1 MISGLD
7 SRVIDANSE
16 ALGIPVSTLM
26 DNAGRIVADFL
37 KEHYPGERILFVC
50 GPGNNGGD
58 GFAAALLMDPDTVTV
73 AMLKKSSRIHS
84 EVARQRY
91 SKLDCKVE
99 EYSPELFSDADVI
112 VDCALGTGIR
122 KGKVSDPYR
131 SFILEANA
139 SGLPIVSIDVPSG
152 LGSDVTIVPQ
162 TTITFHDVKTGMNDD
177 NCGNIL
183 VADVGIPIDAMKY
196 IGPGDV
202 LRYPV
207 PEENSH
213 KGENGKLMVIAGGPY
228 FGAPVMCSLAALR
241 SGADIVRLFTPSNVA
256 QTVAAYS
263 PVLMITPLPGD
274 RLTTDSVD
282 MLLRESMGYDAV
294 LIGPGIGK
302 DPDTMLAVKEF
313 VRKCKT
319 PMVIDADAL
328 SAVAGMELSTPT
340 IITPH
345 KGEFRKLDSSYG
357 GPEPLA
363 QTMNVTLLLKDHVD
377 TITDGNATRY
387 NRAGNA
393 AMTAAGTGDV
403 LSGSV
408 AALLS
413 KGLSTMEAASLGAY
427 LTGKAGEYA
436 FRDKSY
442 GLIATDVIEEIPHVL
457 RDHLERRWTSSRS
470 TAHPR

>member
-1 MISGLD
+1 MISALD

-26 DNAGRIVADFL
+26 DNAGKVVAGFL
-37 KEHYPGERILFVC
+37 KEHFPQSRILFVC

-58 GFAAALLMDPDTVTV
+58 GFAAALLMDPDNVTV
-73 AMLKKSSRIHS
+73 ALLRKSSQIHS
-84 EVARQRY
+84 EISKQRY
-91 SKLDCKVE
+91 SKLQCRVE
-99 EYSPELFSDADVI
+99 EYDSSLLNDADVI
-112 VDCALGTGIR
+112 VDCALGTGVR
-122 KGKVSDPYR
+122 GKIKDPYR
-131 SFILEANA
+131 TFILEANA
-139 SGLPIVSIDVPSG
+139 SGLPIVSVDVPSG
-152 LGSDVTIVPQ
+152 LGSDVTILPQ
-162 TTITFHDVKTGMNDD
+162 TTITFHDVKIGMNDD

-183 VADVGIPIDAMKY
+183 VADVGIPVDAMKY

-202 LRYPV
+202 LRFPI
-207 PEENSH
+207 PDDNSH
-213 KGENGKLMVIAGGPY
+213 KGENGRLMIIAGGPY
-228 FGAPVMCSLAALR
+228 FGAPAMCSMAALR
-241 SGADIVRLFTPSNVA
+241 TGTDVVRLFTPSNVA
-256 QTVAAYS
+256 QSIATYC

-274 RLTTDSVD
+274 HLTTESVD
-282 MLLRESMGYDAV
+282 MLLGESLNYDAV

-302 DPDTMLAVKEF
+302 DPDTMMAVKEF

-328 SAVAGMELSTPT
+328 SAIIGMEVLTPT

-345 KGEFRKLDSSYG
+345 KGEFRKLDSQYG

-363 QTMNVTLLLKDHVD
+363 QTMNVTILLKGHVD

-387 NRAGNA
+387 NRAGTS
-393 AMTAAGTGDV
+393 AMTGAGTGDV
-403 LSGSV
+403 LSGAV

-436 FRDKSY
+436 FKDKSY
-442 GLIATDVIEEIPHVL
+442 GLMATDLIEEIPHVL
-457 RDHLERRWTSSRS
+457 RDNLR
-470 TAHPR
+470 P

>member
-1 MISGLD
+1 MITGLD

-16 ALGIPVSTLM
+16 ALGIPVETLM
-26 DNAGRIVADFL
+26 DNAGKVVSSFL
-37 KEHYPGERILFVC
+37 KEHYPQSRILFVC

-58 GFAAALLMDPDTVTV
+58 GFATALLMDPDMVTV
-73 AMLKKSSRIHS
+73 ALLKKSNLIHS
-84 EVARQRY
+84 EISRQRY
-91 SKLDCKVE
+91 SKLQCRVE
-99 EYSPELFSDADVI
+99 EYDQSLFNEVDVI

-122 KGKVSDPYR
+122 GKVKDPYR
-131 SFILEANA
+131 KFIQEANA
-139 SGLPIVSIDVPSG
+139 SGLPIVSVDVPSG

-162 TTITFHDVKTGMNDD
+162 TTITFHDVKVGMNDD

-183 VADVGIPIDAMKY
+183 VADVGIPVDAMKY

-207 PEENSH
+207 PDDNSH
-213 KGENGKLMVIAGGPY
+213 KGENGRLMIIAGGPY
-228 FGAPVMCSLAALR
+228 FGAPAMSSMAALR
-241 SGADIVRLFTPSNVA
+241 TGADIVRLFTPSNVA
-256 QTVAAYS
+256 QAIATYC

-274 RLTTDSVD
+274 HLISESVD
-282 MLLRESMGYDAV
+282 MLLAESMNYDAV

-328 SAVAGMELSTPT
+328 SAIIGMEILTPT

-345 KGEFRKLDSSYG
+345 KGEFRKLDSKYG

-363 QTMNVTLLLKDHVD
+363 QMMNVTLLLKSHVD

-387 NRAGNA
+387 NRTGTP
-393 AMTAAGTGDV
+393 AMTGAGTGDV
-403 LSGSV
+403 LSGAV

-413 KGLSTMEAASLGAY
+413 KGLSTMEAAALGAF

-436 FRDKSY
+436 FKDKSY
-442 GLIATDVIEEIPHVL
+442 GLIATDLIEEIPHVIRDNL
-457 RDHLERRWTSSRS
+457 R
-470 TAHPR
+470 

>member
-26 DNAGRIVADFL
+26 DNAGKIVAGFL
-37 KEHYPGERILFVC
+37 EEHYPQGRILFVC

-58 GFAAALLMDPDTVTV
+58 GFASALLMDPERVTV
-73 AMLKKSSRIHS
+73 AMLKRSNLIHS
-84 EVARQRY
+84 EIARQRY
-91 SKLDCKVE
+91 SKLECRVE
-99 EYSPELFSDADVI
+99 DYSPELFRDADVI

-122 KGKVSDPYR
+122 KGKVKDPYK

-139 SGLPIVSIDVPSG
+139 SGLPIISVDVPSG
-152 LGSDVTIVPQ
+152 LGADVTIVPQ
-162 TTITFHDVKTGMNDD
+162 TTITFHDVKVGMNDD

-183 VADVGIPIDAMKY
+183 VADVGIPVDAMKY

-202 LRYPV
+202 LRYPL
-207 PEENSH
+207 PDENSH
-213 KGENGKLMVIAGGPY
+213 KGENGRLMIIAGGPY
-228 FGAPVMCSLAALR
+228 FGAPAMCSMAALR

-256 QTVAAYS
+256 QAIATYC

-274 RLTTDSVD
+274 HLITDSVD
-282 MLLRESMGYDAV
+282 MLLEESMKYDAV

-319 PMVIDADAL
+319 PMVVDADAL
-328 SAVAGMELSTPT
+328 SAIIGMEILTPT

-345 KGEFRKLDSSYG
+345 KGEFRKLDSKYG

-363 QTMNVTLLLKDHVD
+363 QLMNVTLLLKGHVD
-377 TITDGNATRY
+377 TVTDGNATRY
-387 NRAGNA
+387 NRAGTP
-393 AMTAAGTGDV
+393 AMTGAGTGDV

-413 KGLSTMEAASLGAY
+413 KGLSTMEAASLGAF

-436 FRDKSY
+436 FKDKSY

-457 RDHLERRWTSSRS
+457 RDNLRL
-470 TAHPR
+470 

>member
-1 MISGLD
+1 MISALD

-26 DNAGRIVADFL
+26 DNAGKVVAGFI
-37 KEHYPGERILFVC
+37 KEHFPDNRILFVC

-58 GFAAALLMDPDTVTV
+58 GFATALLLDPDKVTV
-73 AMLKKSSRIHS
+73 ALLKKSNQIHS
-84 EVARQRY
+84 EISKQRY
-91 SKLDCKVE
+91 SKLECRVE
-99 EYSPELFSDADVI
+99 EYDSSLFNENDVI
-112 VDCALGTGIR
+112 IDCALGTGVR
-122 KGKVSDPYR
+122 GKIKDPYR
-131 SFILEANA
+131 TFILEANA
-139 SGLPIVSIDVPSG
+139 SGLPIISVDIPSG
-152 LGSDVTIVPQ
+152 LGSDVSIIPS
-162 TTITFHDVKTGMNDD
+162 TTITFHDVKVGMNDD

-183 VADVGIPIDAMKY
+183 VADVGIPVDAMKY

-202 LRYPV
+202 LRYPL
-207 PEENSH
+207 PDDNSH
-213 KGENGKLMVIAGGPY
+213 KGENGRLMIIAGGPY
-228 FGAPVMCSLAALR
+228 FGAPAMCAMSALR
-241 SGADIVRLFTPSNVA
+241 TGADIVRLFTPSNVA
-256 QTVAAYS
+256 SAISTYC
-263 PVLMITPLPGD
+263 PVLMITALPGD

-282 MLLRESMGYDAV
+282 MLLSESMNYNAV

-328 SAVAGMELSTPT
+328 SAIAGMEILTPA

-345 KGEFRKLDSSYG
+345 KGEFRKLDSQYG

-363 QTMNVTLLLKDHVD
+363 QLMNVTLLLKGHVD

-387 NRAGNA
+387 NRSGTP
-393 AMTAAGTGDV
+393 AMTGAGTGDV

-413 KGLSTMEAASLGAY
+413 KGLSTMEAAALGAF

-436 FRDKSY
+436 FKDKSY
-442 GLIATDVIEEIPHVL
+442 GLIATDLIEEIPHVL
-457 RDHLERRWTSSRS
+457 RDNLR
-470 TAHPR
+470 